1 MDLAAGSDTVD
12 GAVLDGLARSL
23 GDGDEGWVFVRELIE
38 ERVRESL
45 AAMADARGTA

>member
-38 ERVRESL
+38 ERARQSL
-45 AAMADARGTA
+45 AAEAEAGDTA